1 MRWVAVAGPV
11 VAAVLAGCGLSAAS
25 GRATPAPARTH
36 HAAVERAHHP
46 KTTAK
51 ARRASSPPIVPAVKT
66 STTPPVPQPVMAV
79 EGTPT
84 AGSTVVLQVS
94 NVPSGYVLVTLA
106 MNEGANT
113 ITTPLASAQSNA
125 QNTAASG
132 FSVSPDG
139 AIIRFA
145 FDMAMGGGR
154 GQFVLTYQDSAGKRL
169 AVDSSP
175 FTVQG

>member
-1 MRWVAVAGPV
+1 
-11 VAAVLAGCGLSAAS
+11 
-25 GRATPAPARTH
+25 
-36 HAAVERAHHP
+36 
-46 KTTAK
+46 
-51 ARRASSPPIVPAVKT
+51 
-66 STTPPVPQPVMAV
+66 MAV

>member
-1 MRWVAVAGPV
+1 
-11 VAAVLAGCGLSAAS
+11 
-25 GRATPAPARTH
+25 
-36 HAAVERAHHP
+36 
-46 KTTAK
+46 
-51 ARRASSPPIVPAVKT
+51 
-66 STTPPVPQPVMAV
+66 MAV

-113 ITTPLASAQSNA
+113 VTTPLASAQSNA
-125 QNTAASG
+125 QSTAASG

-154 GQFVLTYQDSAGKRL
+154 GQFVLTYQNSAGKRL
-169 AVDSSP
+169 TVDSSL